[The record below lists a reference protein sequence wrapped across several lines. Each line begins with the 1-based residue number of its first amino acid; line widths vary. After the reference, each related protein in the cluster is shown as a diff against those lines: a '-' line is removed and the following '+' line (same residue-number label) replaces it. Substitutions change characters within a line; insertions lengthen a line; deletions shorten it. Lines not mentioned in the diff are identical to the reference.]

1 MTSTSETSPQAAFA
15 TTETKSAPTSA
26 ASKKIFPCYSSKI
39 TRVFALTAAAYAL
52 IFVANNF
59 LIFVGGWPGL
69 NILAAHYGWFGLET
83 LSTPLSGKSIA
94 LGWLQI
100 AFYAG
105 ALVFAIIYVQKT
117 PEQKQETEGESLTRL
132 SLFITRW
139 AFWSILLIG
148 LVDAT
153 ISFYRVEG
161 ALVDLVGSDI
171 ARQLGRAS
179 YRGLMT
185 QLPLMVV
192 GFVIALFTRTLGFT
206 WLALLIVFAE
216 LQIVIARFVFSYEQ
230 AFMGDLVRFWYAGL
244 FLFASAYTLQQEG
257 HVRVDI
263 LYAGFS
269 ERVKA
274 WSNTIGS
281 LFLGIPICWIVLN
294 RGLWGKSNLINAPL
308 LNFEIS
314 QSGYGMYVKYLM
326 GGFLIIYAVT
336 MLIQFSS
343 YLLHNVAVLIG
354 EKNAHVDPE
363 DQII

>member
-1 MTSTSETSPQAAFA
+1 MTSIPETSPSSSLLASD
-15 TTETKSAPTSA
+15 TNLAPLGA
-26 ASKKIFPCYSSKI
+26 ISKKTLPCFYKKI

-59 LIFVGGWPGL
+59 LIFVAGWPGL
-69 NILAAHYGWFGLET
+69 DNLAAHYGWFGTEP
-83 LSTPLSGKSIA
+83 LSTPLSGQFIT
-94 LGWLQI
+94 LGWLQFT
-100 AFYAG
+100 FYLG
-105 ALVFAIIYVQKT
+105 ALAFAIIYVQKT
-117 PEQKQETEGESLTRL
+117 PEQKLEIEGETLTCL
-132 SLFITRW
+132 SLFIARW

-171 ARQLGRAS
+171 AVQLGRPS
-179 YRGLMT
+179 YRGMVT

-192 GFVIALFTRTLGFT
+192 GLILAFFTRTLGFT
-206 WLALLIVFAE
+206 WLALLIVVAE

-244 FLFASAYTLQQEG
+244 FLFSSAYTLQQEG

-274 WSNTIGS
+274 WSNTFGI
-281 LFLGIPICWIVLN
+281 LFLGMPICWLILN
-294 RGLWGKSNLINAPL
+294 RGLWGKSNTLNAPL

-326 GGFLIIYAVT
+326 AGFLIVYAVT

-343 YLLHNVAVLIG
+343 YLLHNMAVLIG
-354 EKNAHVDPE
+354 EKDAHIEPE